1 MNRGGNFSRHNAVYS
16 RVISGKTGETLQVFF
31 TETTATTKIVPR
43 GARRVGNRQNG
54 ALAEPRLSH
63 YRACFVLAPAYA
75 LATLPAPVPLG
86 PTSSVDSVAS
96 ANSLPRFLS
105 QQSLSSAAGTPNPG
119 CRLCHHTIQCPPFS
133 RQHAART
140 LSCNLSRTP
149 THTPPRRATD
159 LLNPRRPG
167 VPSPRPATTPFFW
180 SIAHGRPPCPCL
192 PAVAPAAIIANPSEL
207 HPPLPSQRRMQAR
220 PCHRPRTAALF
231 PAARSAPSRP
241 QATDLRARPPTPGL
255 RPAPSHSLPC
265 PLPASRRPRP
275 ASAPQHSRLGS
286 APPYCPPRSRPHS
299 KHGPL
304 AAHARPPFP
313 PCLTPRPYAAPST
326 PICLST

>member
-43 GARRVGNRQNG
+43 GARQVGNRQNG

-105 QQSLSSAAGTPNPG
+105 QQSLSPAAGTPNPG
-119 CRLCHHTIQCPPFS
+119 CRLYHHTIQCPPSS

-140 LSCNLSRTP
+140 LSCNLSRPP
-149 THTPPRRATD
+149 THTPPPRRATD

-167 VPSPRPATTPFFW
+167 APSPHPATTPFFW
-180 SIAHGRPPCPCL
+180 SIAHGRPRRLAGSPALFERRPSCPDQRI
-192 PAVAPAAIIANPSEL
+192 PSPAPAF
-207 HPPLPSQRRMQAR
+207 R
-220 PCHRPRTAALF
+220 P
-231 PAARSAPSRP
+231 
-241 QATDLRARPPTPGL
+241 
-255 RPAPSHSLPC
+255 
-265 PLPASRRPRP
+265 
-275 ASAPQHSRLGS
+275 
-286 APPYCPPRSRPHS
+286 
-299 KHGPL
+299 
-304 AAHARPPFP
+304 
-313 PCLTPRPYAAPST
+313 
-326 PICLST
+326 